1 MRLTR
6 RGWNNVIIIGVLAF
20 IAVIQLP
27 ELLRTRLAT
36 TTSSTASLI
45 VSSTV
50 IPLFASDRVL
60 QQLILPQV
68 TLQHSK
74 AGWQSQPP
82 IVVDIATFIGHWQTL
97 KGTKVTAKQ
106 LLALKKQLLIPYT
119 IEAWLVGYSQP
130 QRITAYQLAHFW
142 LLNNGAGQWLA
153 VTVDSDFLF
162 PPLSSKR

>member
-1 MRLTR
+1 MQLTR

>member
-36 TTSSTASLI
+36 TAPSI

-50 IPLFASDRVL
+50 IPLFTSDRVL
-60 QQLILPQV
+60 LQLILPQV
-68 TLQHSK
+68 TLQHSE

-82 IVVDIATFIGHWQTL
+82 IAVDIATFIAHWQTL
-97 KGTKVTAKQ
+97 QGTKVTAKQ

-162 PPLSSKR
+162 PPLYSKR

>member
-36 TTSSTASLI
+36 TAPSI

-50 IPLFASDRVL
+50 IPLFTSDRVL
-60 QQLILPQV
+60 LQLILPQV

-74 AGWQSQPP
+74 VGWQSQPP
-82 IVVDIATFIGHWQTL
+82 IAVDIATFIAHWQTL
-97 KGTKVTAKQ
+97 QGTKVTAKQ

>member
-36 TTSSTASLI
+36 TAPSI

-50 IPLFASDRVL
+50 IPLFTSDRVL
-60 QQLILPQV
+60 LQLILPQV
-68 TLQHSK
+68 TLQHSE

-82 IVVDIATFIGHWQTL
+82 IAVDIATFIAHWQTL
-97 KGTKVTAKQ
+97 QGTKVTAKQ

-130 QRITAYQLAHFW
+130 QRITAYQFAHFW